1 MCKPYRRAFTL
12 IELLVVIA
20 IIAIL
25 AAILFP
31 VFARAREKARQSSC
45 LSNTKEITLAALMYS
60 SDYDETIAIG
70 WENGG
75 EASYWY
81 PRWDPYTKNVQI
93 FSCPSFRRGNVN
105 FTPLDTNRNNAECD
119 YTTICETCAGNVILV
134 ARIKYVSEQGLLF
147 ENRVSSHR
155 SCPVEH
161 DGMTYHRSIWDMRA
175 YSDFPPHN
183 EGLNVGLADGHA
195 KWYKIDEMS
204 KTNSRL
210 FWF

>member
-1 MCKPYRRAFTL
+1 M
-12 IELLVVIA
+12 
-20 IIAIL
+20 
-25 AAILFP
+25 
-31 VFARAREKARQSSC
+31 
-45 LSNTKEITLAALMYS
+45 
-60 SDYDETIAIG
+60 
-70 WENGG
+70 
-75 EASYWY
+75 
-81 PRWDPYTKNVQI
+81 
-93 FSCPSFRRGNVN
+93 
-105 FTPLDTNRNNAECD
+105 
-119 YTTICETCAGNVILV
+119 

-210 FWF
+210 FWY